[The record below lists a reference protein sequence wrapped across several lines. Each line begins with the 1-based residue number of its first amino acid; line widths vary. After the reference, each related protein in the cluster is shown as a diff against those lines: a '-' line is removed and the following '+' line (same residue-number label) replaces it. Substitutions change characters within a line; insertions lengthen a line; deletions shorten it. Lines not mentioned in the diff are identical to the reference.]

1 MRMACL
7 GGHFLIFI
15 CKDTKEDCE
24 RCIAFLWNP
33 NGLFVRT
40 KDNSC
45 QDDSGRQ
52 PFSKLK
58 PDVLLKPLKKNG
70 PKQRWATTFW

>member
-7 GGHFLIFI
+7 GSHFLIFI
-15 CKDTKEDCE
+15 CEDTKEDHE

-33 NGLFVRT
+33 KGLFVQT

-58 PDVLLKPLKKNG
+58 LDLLKPLKKN
-70 PKQRWATTFW
+70 